1 MIVVS
6 RLVIP
11 SEIIYSNQAP
21 QCPSKRLGQDEEEE
35 EEDVGDCGS
44 PPIAE
49 ASLIVPIVGNHN
61 QQRNN
66 INANFEGS
74 SSYLAIL
81 YDPLLGT
88 FSK

>member
-1 MIVVS
+1 V
-6 RLVIP
+6 
-11 SEIIYSNQAP
+11 
-21 QCPSKRLGQDEEEE
+21 EEEE
-35 EEDVGDCGS
+35 VGGRGS
-44 PPIAE
+44 PLIIE
-49 ASLIVPIVGNHN
+49 ASLIVPVVGNHN

-81 YDPLLGT
+81 YEPLLGT